1 MLFNEA
7 FMTNV
12 YVNVVWV
19 LFYNVLLQ
27 SLLISARPNNT
38 NKAIKQRFFTC
49 QIPSQYIQQQ
59 DYNLR
64 YGLGVF
70 FLLCM
75 YSTRVKHGVFSYFV
89 CTVRVWSTVF
99 FLVLYVQYESEAQC
113 FFLLCMCSTRVKHG
127 VFSYFVCTVREWS
140 TLFFLVLYVQYESEA
155 WLESMFNK

>member
-27 SLLISARPNNT
+27 SLLISVRPNNT

-64 YGLGVF
+64 YGI
-70 FLLCM
+70 
-75 YSTRVKHGVFSYFV
+75 GVFSCFV
-89 CTVRVWSTVF
+89 CTVREWSTVF